1 MCMRE
6 DVGVGVEVDNYM
18 NRKNKN
24 PQHMAPNANP
34 APTWPI
40 VCRFSKIREE
50 PMSPASKMMVICKG
64 NI

>member
-1 MCMRE
+1 
-6 DVGVGVEVDNYM
+6 
-18 NRKNKN
+18 
-24 PQHMAPNANP
+24 MAPNANP

-64 NI
+64 NKIGRAHV